1 MIWPVHLSNNAF
13 QYFFQ
18 KPYWEKNAVI
28 HEIKKNRYKALLLLW
43 SDIISVSV
51 SSLQTDLMFFIC
63 PYVSLA
69 KWRSHAS
76 FIQSFIHLACL
87 RVCTRTNICTSNNV
101 KTPHFHWNVHKNRL
115 LEKHLM
121 SPFKILWYGC
131 SIIAHNCHTRSKIHH
146 RLFSTACLC
155 YIQP

>member
-1 MIWPVHLSNNAF
+1 MFFGFVMMFVLVTTLQLTECGTNMIWPVHLSNNAF

-43 SDIISVSV
+43 SDIIRVSV

-101 KTPHFHWNVHKNRL
+101 KTPQ
-115 LEKHLM
+115 E
-121 SPFKILWYGC
+121 
-131 SIIAHNCHTRSKIHH
+131 RSEFPLKCAQKQVVGKTPDVS
-146 RLFSTACLC
+146 F
-155 YIQP
+155 